1 MPRTNPDNAAGHIEV
16 ITGGM
21 FSGKSEELVRRLRR
35 ALIARQRIQV
45 FKPVADTRSAP
56 EHIVT
61 RDNRELE
68 AHAVRSAAELR
79 ERLELGVEVVA
90 IDEAQFFDAGLVE
103 LVNELADLGMRVII
117 AGLDQ
122 DYLRRPFGPMPA
134 LMATAEYVDKM
145 HAVCVRCGAPAAYS
159 NRTAG
164 GDEQLQVG
172 DVESYE
178 ARCRRCFETFSGE
191 RSEDSVRAAAGRVEA
206 STDSERVA
214 AEHKN

>member
-45 FKPVADTRSAP
+45 FKPSADTRSAP

-68 AHAVRSAAELR
+68 AHSVASVAELR
-79 ERLELGVEVVA
+79 RRLELGVEVVA
-90 IDEAQFFDAGLVE
+90 VDEAQFFEDELVD

-178 ARCRRCFETFSGE
+178 ARCRRCFESFSGRQADE
-191 RSEDSVRAAAGRVEA
+191 AVSATTARVDSTSEVEPA
-206 STDSERVA
+206 VV
-214 AEHKN
+214 EHKN